1 MEEADKIYNMIIGHS
16 QFVPIMFSASKNDQP
31 QKGTLLKVILALLKN
46 HPKVCLSS
54 QIPIYLGAYSGSLSQ
69 VDQTLLEILYIH
81 EIDASINLNVFKPLV
96 WGQAVIAKH
105 SASVGHTK
113 NINGNGTA
121 MKSMKTSE
129 ILALIKSDK
138 MTKSSLNFPL
148 AFDENLNR
156 EELYDPRFFLSLS
169 SQLCAKENFVD
180 KHLKLI
186 ESGILGMSIASLSCR
201 EENIRQMG
209 IVSLYRYYIQPS
221 PDTRLDLVKE
231 PQLSSL

>member
-46 HPKVCLSS
+46 HPKVCSSS

-81 EIDASINLNVFKPLV
+81 EIDASVNLNVFKPLV
-96 WGQAVIAKH
+96 WGQAAIAKH
-105 SASVGHTK
+105 SASVGKSQHAK
-113 NINGNGTA
+113 NTTTTTTTA
-121 MKSMKTSE
+121 MKTMKTSE

-148 AFDENLNR
+148 TFDENLNR
-156 EELYDPRFFLSLS
+156 EEFYDPRFFLSLA

-186 ESGILGMSIASLSCR
+186 ESGILGMAIASLSCR

-209 IVSLYRYYIQPS
+209 IVCLYRY
-221 PDTRLDLVKE
+221 
-231 PQLSSL
+231 